1 MVIAWVITLP
11 AAALVGA
18 VMWWIGNLVG
28 GAVGGILMF
37 VILVAMASAIYIRS
51 RRSSVGA
58 HNVNDEWQDAP
69 RPATQKTNA

>member
-1 MVIAWVITLP
+1 
-11 AAALVGA
+11 
-18 VMWWIGNLVG
+18 
-28 GAVGGILMF
+28 MF
-37 VILVAMASAIYIRS
+37 VILVALAGAIYIRS